1 MGFKVP
7 PATLLLLKRMGELL
21 QSGIEQVALLRASG
35 VEINA
40 DLIGIWLEQ
49 QMGDWDPSIKGKH
62 LLDAPTKRAAARFLA
77 GVACNLSVK
86 SGASDE
92 CAA

>member
-1 MGFKVP
+1 MGFKMP

-35 VEINA
+35 VEVDA
-40 DLIGIWLEQ
+40 DMVGIWIEQ
-49 QMGDWDPSIKGKH
+49 QMGGWDPVFKGRH
-62 LLDAPTKRAAARFLA
+62 LLDAPTKHAAARFLA
-77 GVACNLSVK
+77 GVACNLSAK
-86 SGASDE
+86 SGEGDE